1 MPAMNSLQ
9 LIPVMDL
16 MDGQV
21 VHAREGRRAQYAP
34 IRSKLCTGSSPEAVM
49 EALLTLHPFDTVYF
63 ADIDAIQRVASNT
76 AALERLRSRHPD
88 LEFWVDAG
96 IADEAS
102 LQDWVA
108 RGLGRPVIGSE
119 SLQDAEFML
128 VARDICSDV
137 TPILSLDYGGEDFRG
152 PKRLL
157 QEPGRYWPQNVLAMN
172 LQRVGSDKG
181 PDFALIVEL
190 ARRVPGCRVH
200 AAGGVR
206 SVEDLARVASDG
218 AAGALIA
225 SALHDGRLDS
235 AALRRSSTTGG
246 PTK

>member
-1 MPAMNSLQ
+1 MSSLQ

-16 MDGQV
+16 MNGEV

-34 IRSKLCTGSSPEAVM
+34 IRSKLCASSSPEAVM
-49 EALLTLHPFDTVYF
+49 EALLALHAFDTVYF
-63 ADIDAIQRVASNT
+63 ADIDAIQRVRNNIGV
-76 AALERLRSRHPD
+76 LDRLRTRHPD
-88 LEFWVDAG
+88 VEFWVDAG
-96 IADEAS
+96 IADAAS

-119 SLQDAEFML
+119 SLQDADFML
-128 VARDICSDV
+128 TARDICNGV
-137 TPILSLDYGGEDFRG
+137 TPILSLDYVGEEFRG
-152 PKRLL
+152 PERLL
-157 QEPGRYWPQNVLAMN
+157 LEPERYWPENVLAMN

-181 PDFALIVEL
+181 PDFTLIVEL

-206 SVEDLARVASDG
+206 STEDLARVASDG

-235 AALRRSSTTGG
+235 AALRRFTTTGER
-246 PTK
+246 TK

>member
-1 MPAMNSLQ
+1 MSGLQ

-16 MDGQV
+16 MNGEV

-34 IRSKLCTGSSPEAVM
+34 IQSKLCSGSSPELVT
-49 EALLTLHPFDTVYF
+49 EALLALHPFNTVYF
-63 ADIDAIQRVASNT
+63 ADIDAIQRVGNNVGV
-76 AALERLRSRHPD
+76 LDHLRTLHPGI
-88 LEFWVDAG
+88 EFWVDAG

-102 LQDWVA
+102 LRDWMA
-108 RGLGRPVIGSE
+108 RDLGRPVIGSE
-119 SLQDAEFML
+119 SLRDAEFML
-128 VARDICSDV
+128 AARDICSNV
-137 TPILSLDYGGEDFRG
+137 TPILSLDYVGEEFRG

-157 QEPGRYWPQNVLAMN
+157 QEPERYWPQDVLAMN

-181 PDFALIVEL
+181 PDFALIVGL